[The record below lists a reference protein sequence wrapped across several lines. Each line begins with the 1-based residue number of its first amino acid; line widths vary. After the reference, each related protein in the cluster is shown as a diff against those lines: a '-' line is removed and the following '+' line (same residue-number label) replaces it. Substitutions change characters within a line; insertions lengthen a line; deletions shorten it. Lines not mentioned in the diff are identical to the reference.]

1 MDLSLSIAKMF
12 HPFDFIYEIIYLLV
26 YEVVND
32 IERNHTLISPCNSSF
47 TLVTK
52 TGL

>member
-1 MDLSLSIAKMF
+1 MF